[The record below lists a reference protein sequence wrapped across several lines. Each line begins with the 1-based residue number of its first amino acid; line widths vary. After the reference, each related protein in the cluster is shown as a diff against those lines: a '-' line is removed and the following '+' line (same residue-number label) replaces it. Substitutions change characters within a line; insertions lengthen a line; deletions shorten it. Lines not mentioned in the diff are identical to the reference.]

1 MFGCENFS
9 EYIHSCNEK
18 SLFLPNKIYTT
29 MAVLGL
35 IFFFCIFGLGFWMLV
50 YLFGVAVPYW
60 ITLAVKD
67 AMKKKN

>member
-1 MFGCENFS
+1 
-9 EYIHSCNEK
+9 
-18 SLFLPNKIYTT
+18 

-67 AMKKKN
+67 AMKKKD